1 MSKILIVEDEVAIAE
16 LEKDYLELS
25 GFEVEVAAD
34 GQVGLKK
41 ALTEDYDLIILD
53 LMLPEVDGLT
63 VCQKIREFSGIPIVT
78 LETVG
83 NRCVAIG
90 TGKALDSLD
99 KLSAN
104 HLNKK
109 NQLF

>member
-1 MSKILIVEDEVAIAE
+1 MHGIDKRIEERTGIKVIIAE
-16 LEKDYLELS
+16 DPTS
-25 GFEVEVAAD
+25 
-34 GQVGLKK
+34 
-41 ALTEDYDLIILD
+41 
-53 LMLPEVDGLT
+53 
-63 VCQKIREFSGIPIVT
+63 
-78 LETVG
+78 
-83 NRCVAIG
+83 CVAIG